1 MKLLIMRCIL
11 NQNNHKI
18 ISYPLSINNVYDGSE
33 LAIVRPIVD
42 KHHSAD
48 FHKSCEYLET
58 I

>member
-1 MKLLIMRCIL
+1 MRCIL

-48 FHKSCEYLET
+48 FHKSCEYLEP